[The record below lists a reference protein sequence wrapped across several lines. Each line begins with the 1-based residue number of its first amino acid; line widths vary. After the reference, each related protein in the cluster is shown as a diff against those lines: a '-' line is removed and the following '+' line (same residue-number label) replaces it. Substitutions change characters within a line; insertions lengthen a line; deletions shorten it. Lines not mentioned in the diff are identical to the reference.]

1 MDREKDVRRR
11 LESALQAIED
21 LDGDLV
27 AGRLPPDE
35 HGRLRAEQE
44 REAGRRLADLRLV
57 EGRGARHRT
66 PDAAARPG
74 GWSTWLRSPLPIL
87 GVGGLLLVGAV
98 GGGVAAGRWLGPGR
112 PGTSATAAPL
122 VASRIDLQA
131 LLPIAV
137 PENAPIAGL
146 LEAAHGALDAGRLDE
161 ARGIYASVLARAP
174 RNVEAITHLA
184 AVLYQEQRVDEAM
197 AKVDEAL
204 HIDPTYVHAHWDRVQ
219 YLFYGKRDYGA
230 AIRAAEAFFQVA
242 PGGPDAES
250 MRALIGQARERGAR
264 NGAAT
269 RPSER

>member
-1 MDREKDVRRR
+1 MNREKNVRRR
-11 LESALQAIED
+11 LESALQAIGD
-21 LDGDLV
+21 LDGDLA

-35 HGRLRAEQE
+35 HGRLRGEQE

-57 EGRGARHRT
+57 EGRVARHRT
-66 PDAAARPG
+66 PDAPARPG
-74 GWSTWLRSPLPIL
+74 GWSTRLRSPLPIL

-98 GGGVAAGRWLGPGR
+98 SGGVAAGRLLGPGR
-112 PGTSATAAPL
+112 PGTSAAAPL
-122 VASRIDLQA
+122 VSSRIDLQA

-137 PENAPIAGL
+137 PENAPIDGL

-161 ARGIYASVLARAP
+161 ARGIYGRVLARAP

-204 HIDPTYVHAHWDRVQ
+204 HVDPTYVHAHWDRAQ

-230 AIRAAEAFFQVA
+230 AIRAAEAFLQVA
-242 PGGPDAES
+242 PDGPDAES
-250 MRALIGQARERGAR
+250 MRTLIGQARERGAR

-269 RPSER
+269 RPPER